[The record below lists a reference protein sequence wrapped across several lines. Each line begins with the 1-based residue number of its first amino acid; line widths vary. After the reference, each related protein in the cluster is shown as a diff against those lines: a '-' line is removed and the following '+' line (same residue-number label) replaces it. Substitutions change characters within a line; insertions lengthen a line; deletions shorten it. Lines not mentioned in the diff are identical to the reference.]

1 VSCEQLKSFKI
12 LNFILLTPHS
22 SLFTRG
28 RAPLGNVP
36 VLLFEG
42 SYFILGKMTQ
52 AKPFRPVKLICGII
66 FSQEIFFKKAE
77 ENLCMLFGFVDF
89 ESPLFDFDLTDY
101 YEKEMGKRLKRKFL
115 SFESLIAPER
125 LSAIKLETNALEE
138 KIKQEL
144 NASFRVVNIDPGY
157 VTSSALVMATAK
169 DFSHRIPLQRGIY
182 AHLEFMFTKTG
193 IKILD
198 WTYPD
203 FRKEEYQKFF
213 LDVRKIYLTQIKSFI

>member
-1 VSCEQLKSFKI
+1 MPFWFCHI
-12 LNFILLTPHS
+12 TW
-22 SLFTRG
+22 SLEPFSMPLYHG
-28 RAPLGNVP
+28 IWDASIPLGNVP

-42 SYFILGKMTQ
+42 SYFILGEMTE
-52 AKPFRPVKLICGII
+52 AKFFRPVKLICGII
-66 FSQEIFFKKAE
+66 SCQELVFKKADE
-77 ENLCMLFGFVDF
+77 QLRALFGSADF
-89 ESPLFDFDLTDY
+89 KSPLFDFDLTDY
-101 YEKEMGKRLKRKFL
+101 YEKEMGKGLKRKFL

-157 VTSSALVMATAK
+157 LTSSALVMATAK
-169 DFSHRIPLQRGIY
+169 DFSHRIPLQHGIY
-182 AHLEFMFTKTG
+182 AHLEFLFTKTG

-203 FRKEEYQKFF
+203 FKKEEYQKFF
-213 LDVRKIYLTQIKSFI
+213 REVRKIYLVQLKKLG